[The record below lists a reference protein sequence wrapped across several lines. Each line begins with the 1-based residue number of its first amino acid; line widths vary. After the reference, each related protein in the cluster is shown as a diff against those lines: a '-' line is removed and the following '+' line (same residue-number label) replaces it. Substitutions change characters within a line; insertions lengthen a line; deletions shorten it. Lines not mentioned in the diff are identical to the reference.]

1 MHGTQARSLHRRNPL
16 PSRRRGTSSLLQ
28 RSLALAAIA
37 FATSTTA
44 LGSVGNA
51 HADSTAE
58 NLDKYAA
65 LRLRLDEEF
74 VAEGEGP
81 GHAMPVHE
89 RVDSEG
95 LVRWADA
102 SIRLG
107 WYIGLLATE
116 HHLQQHPDR
125 FPGFDSALPEGVD
138 VQEQLY
144 YALLALE
151 RLDEVADASFP
162 PPCTTTPALNGF
174 FIRDDVPESIL
185 ESFPGA
191 TAVESDFLD
200 TSLTGKEMS
209 QDQAYHVLL
218 GLALVKKLVDADV
231 EVQGQPLQAWAVAQA
246 QRIGEHIS
254 GDDWLI
260 RNPACDRQVARGEDA
275 RGFSKGVSRALS
287 FLTDGTLEP
296 EPDSELGDLWDQ
308 AVDPDFIFFANSN
321 VMHMGMAVAA
331 VGKGWEED
339 TMDALVGLAEVQQW
353 WIYPMLLRTLHDD
366 AAYCDHEEV
375 VAAHARSMLDEF
387 PLGGDVASTF
397 PGPPAEHGFTTSNRF
412 IRPLDEHYIG
422 TSEGR
427 RYNGLDYLMLHNVYA
442 IASPSAWD
450 EGTGADCDRVAPP
463 EGTSSSSG
471 GADSSTGTPSD
482 STGEFPGGTSSG
494 VADSDDGGESS
505 TSGPTPEGT
514 ETNTDGCSCRSGSGT
529 GSGGALGVLGL
540 MLGMRRRRNKPG
552 RQTGD

>member
-1 MHGTQARSLHRRNPL
+1 MRRS
-16 PSRRRGTSSLLQ
+16 TSS
-28 RSLALAAIA
+28 SLARTLGFASIAAVISTIA
-37 FATSTTA
+37 LSGAG
-44 LGSVGNA
+44 LA
-51 HADSTAE
+51 HADSTVE

-81 GHAMPVHE
+81 GHAMPAHE
-89 RVDSEG
+89 RVDDEG

-116 HHLQQHPDR
+116 HHMLQHPDQ
-125 FPGFDSALPEGVD
+125 FPGFDSALPSGVD
-138 VQEQLY
+138 VDEQLY

-191 TAVESDFLD
+191 TSVQSDFLD
-200 TSLTGKEMS
+200 PTLTGKEMS

-218 GLALVKKLVDADV
+218 GLALVKKLVGADV
-231 EVQGQPLQAWAVAQA
+231 ESQGQVLQPWAVAQA

-260 RNPACDRQVARGEDA
+260 RNPACDRLVARGEDA

-296 EPDSELGDLWDQ
+296 EPDSGLGDLWDQ

-331 VGKGWEED
+331 IGKGWEED
-339 TMDALVGLAEVQQW
+339 SMDALVGLAEVQQW

-366 AAYCDHEEV
+366 AAYCEHEDL
-375 VAAHARSMLDEF
+375 VAGHARFMLDEF

-427 RYNGLDYLMLHNVYA
+427 RYNGLDYLLLHNVYA
-442 IASPSAWD
+442 IASPSTWD
-450 EGTGADCDRVAPP
+450 GGDGPNCDRVAPP
-463 EGTSSSSG
+463 EETSSSG
-471 GADSSTGTPSD
+471 GADASTDAAPE
-482 STGEFPGGTSSG
+482 STGEFPDGTSSG
-494 VADSDDGGESS
+494 VAGTGGDSGTSETEGPSAGGSDPA
-505 TSGPTPEGT
+505 TEGC
-514 ETNTDGCSCRSGSGT
+514 NCRSAGP
-529 GSGGALGVLGL
+529 GSGGLLGWLGVVLA
-540 MLGMRRRRNKPG
+540 MRRRRRGAAPISRRCPRSSAPRG
-552 RQTGD
+552 SPRRR